1 LTISRAEIAFSSR
14 KPGTGFSQVPQVQ
27 SGPQV
32 QFTQVQFGLSQP
44 LEGWP
49 QLQSGPQVQ
58 GEQVQ
63 FGF

>member
-1 LTISRAEIAFSSR
+1 MNQSCEERARFPEAGD
-14 KPGTGFSQVPQVQ
+14 KVPQVPQVQ

-32 QFTQVQFGLSQP
+32 QFVQVQFGLSQP
-44 LEGWP
+44 AAGWP